1 MAYGT
6 SYSTEEL
13 MNLVTRDVY
22 VKEIGT
28 EIQEKFGFEIPFYI
42 LEEIALAK
50 ENIDKLRLG
59 ILINTAE
66 LNDKITSE
74 QSKKLK
80 QIYCK

>member
-28 EIQEKFGFEIPFYI
+28 EIQEKLGFEIPFYI
-42 LEEIALAK
+42 IEEIALAK
-50 ENIDKLRLG
+50 ENIDKLRVG
-59 ILINTAE
+59 ILINIAE
-66 LNDKITSE
+66 LNNKITEE
-74 QSKKLK
+74 QSRKLK